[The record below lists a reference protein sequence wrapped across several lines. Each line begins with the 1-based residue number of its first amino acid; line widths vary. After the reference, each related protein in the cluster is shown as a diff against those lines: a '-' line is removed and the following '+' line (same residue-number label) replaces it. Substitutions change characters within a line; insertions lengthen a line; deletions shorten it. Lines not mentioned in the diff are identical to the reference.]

1 MKNDTRTAL
10 RATSLVPFEKYLRLP
25 PLIGRGKSLAFQKI
39 KSPVHKKKIGGWK
52 EKILFQAGRKILI
65 ITVVQAI
72 SIYALGCFSEL
83 DGFCSELNSLMSR
96 VGLNYLNF
104 TYHHISIFTFNG

>member
-1 MKNDTRTAL
+1 MKNDIRTAL

-25 PLIGRGKSLAFQKI
+25 PLIGRGKSLAFEEI
-39 KSPVHKKKIGGWK
+39 KSPVHKKIEGWK

-72 SIYALGCFSEL
+72 SIYAMSCFSEL

-96 VGLNYLNF
+96 VAKLISS
-104 TYHHISIFTFNG
+104 HKHIHI